1 MTKTAYCFDLDGTIT
16 SQELLPLISR
26 EVGLHEEIA
35 TLTDIT
41 MQGLIPFESSF
52 KLRVKLLGNVPIS
65 RVQDIVLKVPLQRK
79 ITNFISRKQQDCYVI
94 TGNLDVWIH
103 KLRQKM
109 SCNFLCSEADY
120 TKDRLHG
127 IRHILNKGEAVKSLR
142 KKYSRIVAVGD
153 GMNDASMLEQAD
165 ISVAYG
171 GVHAPVETLI
181 DLAHFVT
188 YHEDGLCNILN
199 TL

>member
-1 MTKTAYCFDLDGTIT
+1 
-16 SQELLPLISR
+16 
-26 EVGLHEEIA
+26 
-35 TLTDIT
+35 

-52 KLRVKLLGNVPIS
+52 KLRVKLLGSVPIS
-65 RVQDIVLKVPLQRK
+65 RVQDIVRRVPLQRK
-79 ITNFISRKQQDCYVI
+79 ITDFIFRHQQDCYVV

-109 SCNFLCSEADY
+109 RCNFLCSEADY
-120 TKDRLHG
+120 AKDQLHG
-127 IRHILNKGEAVKSLR
+127 IKHILNKGEAVKALR
-142 KKYSRIVAVGD
+142 KKYARIVAVGD

-165 ISVAYG
+165 IGIAYG

-188 YHEDGLCNILN
+188 YHEDGLCNILS